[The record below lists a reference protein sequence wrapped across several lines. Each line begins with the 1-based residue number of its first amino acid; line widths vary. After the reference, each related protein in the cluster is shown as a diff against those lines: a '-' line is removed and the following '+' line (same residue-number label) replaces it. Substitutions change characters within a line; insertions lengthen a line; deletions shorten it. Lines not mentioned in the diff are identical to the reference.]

1 MKSNVNDWD
10 EIQCIST
17 YMETGDRFQAR
28 GVYYDSFGFPVEGI
42 IELDVKNRMVHMNN
56 GRGNAELCIDYRLG
70 KPMHIRTTPGLS
82 KIELDGKQSLIIR
95 DDEAYNNFVKLLR
108 YIAMAGRTK
117 DGDSQRGNA
126 DGHSSAADGSP
137 EAGDGRKDGIF
148 INAGD
153 YNGQGGMPDLR
164 GGNPSEGAVV
174 GGAARGD
181 SGRGT
186 SGKGSA
192 GRETS
197 DGQDGPENDLSAEEA
212 KAAEQKKRALAR
224 VEDSESYRNLQELVG
239 LDKVK
244 KDVVELAN
252 LMKMQVRRREQKLPE
267 VPFSLHLV
275 FSGNP
280 GTGKT
285 TIARILAGIY
295 KDIGVLSRGQLVECD
310 RSDLVAGYVG
320 QTAIKTKAKIDEAKG
335 GILFIDEA
343 YTLAR
348 GENDFGQEAIDTIL
362 KAMEDNRDD
371 FIVIVAGYTDLMKEF
386 IDSNPGLRSRFNKY
400 IEFPD
405 YTADELVKIFGFQ
418 VKKYNYA
425 LTEDAQKAVEE
436 KIRDMEAHK
445 GENFANARDVRNLFE
460 KIVTN
465 QATRLASLPD
475 ADIRQITAEDV
486 EGKKPEKKPEEE
498 KTEDTGAPAAEEG
511 PAEAPAGTHEPAEA
525 GGEEGSEKKAE

>member
-1 MKSNVNDWD
+1 MAGKRNVNDWD

-17 YMETGDRFQAR
+17 YMEVGDRFQTK
-28 GVYYDSFGFPVEGI
+28 GVYYDAFGFPVEGI
-42 IELDVKNRMVHMNN
+42 IELDIPGRMVHMNN
-56 GRGNAELCIDYRLG
+56 GKGDAEFRSDYALAR
-70 KPMHIRTTPGLS
+70 PMHIRTTPKLS
-82 KIELDGKQSLIIR
+82 KIELDGKQTLIIR
-95 DDEAYNNFVKLLR
+95 DDEAYNKFVKLLR
-108 YIAMAGRTK
+108 YIAMTGKEAGPSAESGTLA
-117 DGDSQRGNA
+117 GGSS
-126 DGHSSAADGSP
+126 SSADEGVKN
-137 EAGDGRKDGIF
+137 AGNGGIL

-153 YNGQGGMPDLR
+153 FDSTHAMPDL
-164 GGNPSEGAVV
+164 GGNGGSSVGKSSEEE
-174 GGAARGD
+174 
-181 SGRGT
+181 
-186 SGKGSA
+186 K
-192 GRETS
+192 E
-197 DGQDGPENDLSAEEA
+197 AEDKEA
-212 KAAEQKKRALAR
+212 EDKVRALAR
-224 VEDSESYRNLQELVG
+224 VEDSESYKKLQELVG

-252 LMKMQVRRREQKLPE
+252 LMKMQVRRKEQKLPE

-295 KDIGVLSRGQLVECD
+295 KDIGVLSKGQLIECD
-310 RSDLVAGYVG
+310 RGDLVAGYVG

-362 KAMEDNRDD
+362 KAMEDNRED
-371 FIVIVAGYTDLMKEF
+371 FIVIVAGYTDLMREF

-418 VKKYNYA
+418 VKKYNYV

-436 KIRDMEAHK
+436 EIRDMEANK

-475 ADIRQITAEDV
+475 ADIRQITISDV
-486 EGKKPEKKPEEE
+486 RDEEE
-498 KTEDTGAPAAEEG
+498 K
-511 PAEAPAGTHEPAEA
+511 
-525 GGEEGSEKKAE
+525 EKAVH

>member
-1 MKSNVNDWD
+1 MEIPEAFMAGKLNVNDWD

-17 YMETGDRFQAR
+17 YMEVGDRFQAK

-42 IELDVKNRMVHMNN
+42 IELDVKTRMVHMNN
-56 GRGNAELCIDYRLG
+56 GRGDIEFNKDYLLG
-70 KPMHIRTTPGLS
+70 KPMHVRTTPKLS

-95 DDEAYNNFVKLLR
+95 DDEAYNKFVKLLR
-108 YIAMAGRTK
+108 YIAMTGKGA
-117 DGDSQRGNA
+117 DSAESEDMDRPGGNMS
-126 DGHSSAADGSP
+126 GNEVRNSGN
-137 EAGDGRKDGIF
+137 GGIF
-148 INAGD
+148 LNPGD
-153 YNGQGGMPDLR
+153 YNGKGGLSDFQL
-164 GGNPSEGAVV
+164 GGQPARSAA
-174 GGAARGD
+174 GGP
-181 SGRGT
+181 
-186 SGKGSA
+186 GKGTAGNDSA
-192 GRETS
+192 
-197 DGQDGPENDLSAEEA
+197 DSASGGDEKSEEEA
-212 KAAEQKKRALAR
+212 KSAEDKKRALAR
-224 VEDSESYRNLQELVG
+224 VEDSESYKKLQELVG
-239 LDKVK
+239 LDQVK

-252 LMKMQVRRREQKLPE
+252 LMKMQVRRKEQKLPE

-295 KDIGVLSRGQLVECD
+295 KDIGVLSKGQLVECD
-310 RSDLVAGYVG
+310 RGDLVAGYVG
-320 QTAIKTKAKIDEAKG
+320 QTAMKTKAKIEEAKG

-343 YTLAR
+343 YTLNR

-400 IEFPD
+400 IEFQD
-405 YTADELVKIFGFQ
+405 YTADELVRIFGFQ
-418 VKKYNYA
+418 TKKYNYV
-425 LTEDAQKAVEE
+425 LTDDAREAVGK

-465 QATRLASLPD
+465 QATRLAALPD
-475 ADIRQITAEDV
+475 ADIRQITLEDV
-486 EGKKPEKKPEEE
+486 EGRKPSIEKKDGPQGDE
-498 KTEDTGAPAAEEG
+498 KTEEKEPEG
-511 PAEAPAGTHEPAEA
+511 T
-525 GGEEGSEKKAE
+525 EKKTM

>member
-1 MKSNVNDWD
+1 
-10 EIQCIST
+10 
-17 YMETGDRFQAR
+17 MEVGDRFQTK
-28 GVYYDSFGFPVEGI
+28 GVYYDSFGFPVEGT
-42 IELDVKNRMVHMNN
+42 IELDVKSRMVHMSN
-56 GRGNAELCIDYRLG
+56 GSGNAEFSIDYRLG
-70 KPMHIRTTPGLS
+70 KPMHIRTTPKLS
-82 KIELDGKQSLIIR
+82 KIELDGRQSLIIR
-95 DDEAYNNFVKLLR
+95 DDEAYNKFVKLLR
-108 YIAMAGRTK
+108 YIAMAGKAQGESTEDDESGK
-117 DGDSQRGNA
+117 SSGEDSLSGVRDVDKG
-126 DGHSSAADGSP
+126 
-137 EAGDGRKDGIF
+137 GIF
-148 INAGD
+148 INVGD
-153 YNGQGGMPDLR
+153 YNGQGGMPDLD
-164 GGNPSEGAVV
+164 GVSQPAGAND
-174 GGAARGD
+174 REK
-181 SGRGT
+181 SGEDV
-186 SGKGSA
+186 K
-192 GRETS
+192 
-197 DGQDGPENDLSAEEA
+197 AEE
-212 KAAEQKKRALAR
+212 EKKRALAR
-224 VEDSESYRNLQELVG
+224 VEDSESYQQLQELVG

-252 LMKMQVRRREQKLPE
+252 LMKMQVRRKEQKLPE

-295 KDIGVLSRGQLVECD
+295 KDIGVLSKGQLVECD
-310 RSDLVAGYVG
+310 RGDLVAGYVG

-418 VKKYNYA
+418 VKKYNYI

-486 EGKKPEKKPEEE
+486 EGRKPAGEK
-498 KTEDTGAPAAEEG
+498 PAAEEKPQDREKPAAEEKPQDREKPAAEEKPQDREK
-511 PAEAPAGTHEPAEA
+511 PAEGEKPQDTEKPAAEEA
-525 GGEEGSEKKAE
+525 GGEESTGKKTE